1 MVIGTKRAP
10 TYACIY
16 IDKMEGEF
24 LEKDEY
30 KSFTWFQYIDIFFI
44 WTHGEN
50 KLKTFLE
57 KLNQFHPN
65 IQFTHE
71 SSTKSISFLDLCV
84 KLSQRKL
91 ETDLHIKPT
100 DRHQYLY
107 YSFSHPEHAKR
118 STVYCQILRVI
129 RVCFHEADFRKQ
141 TLEIKSWFLKCSQPN
156 DVIQKKMKKIK
167 FSQISSTRKDNLNGI
182 PLVIT
187 YYPGLKN
194 INKIINGRS

>member
-1 MVIGTKRAP
+1 MVIGTKCAP

-16 IDKMEGEF
+16 IDKMEGEL

-57 KLNQFHPN
+57 KLNQFHLN

-91 ETDLHIKPT
+91 ETDKT
-100 DRHQYLY
+100 YKTYR
-107 YSFSHPEHAKR
+107 
-118 STVYCQILRVI
+118 
-129 RVCFHEADFRKQ
+129 Q
-141 TLEIKSWFLKCSQPN
+141 TPISLLLFLPS
-156 DVIQKKMKKIK
+156 
-167 FSQISSTRKDNLNGI
+167 
-182 PLVIT
+182 
-187 YYPGLKN
+187 
-194 INKIINGRS
+194 